1 MKTDLFQS
9 CGHCFWCV
17 ADRAGSSKK
26 GLGHALWR
34 FLVSW
39 SHAWEPLFHE
49 GKAGCPGPSFKH
61 IAEVGLLNL
70 RVSFTSLNV
79 WKFTVHE
86 LLKPGLENFKHY
98 FTSMWDK
105 CNCAVVWALN
115 ICEQIW
121 KTQQWPQD
129 WKRSVFFQSQ
139 RKAKPK
145 NVQTTAQLHSSHT
158 LVK

>member
-61 IAEVGLLNL
+61 IAELGLFIL
-70 RVSFTSLNV
+70 RVSFKRLNV
-79 WKFTVHE
+79 WKFK
-86 LLKPGLENFKHY
+86 LCSAG
-98 FTSMWDK
+98 
-105 CNCAVVWALN
+105 AA
-115 ICEQIW
+115 
-121 KTQQWPQD
+121 
-129 WKRSVFFQSQ
+129 KRRFPMSKV
-139 RKAKPK
+139 R
-145 NVQTTAQLHSSHT
+145 SSG
-158 LVK
+158 